1 MLLRCLALHGTCPA
15 LRCYRLLFSKD
26 KLKGRSVEL
35 VPEMAIELR
44 DVKFTFAGDGHEL
57 LLNVPHWTLSKGER
71 VLIHGPS
78 GAGKS
83 TLLSLLSGL
92 LSCTSG
98 DISVLGTRM
107 DQMSLR
113 QRDQFRADNIG
124 CVFQRFN
131 LVSYLNAVD
140 NIGLAHAFSALG
152 KTSGW
157 RDEAMALLGALRVEQ
172 GDWFRPTS
180 ALSMGQQ
187 QRVAIAR
194 ALINSPDILI
204 ADEPTSSLDAENRD
218 NFLSLLMGLIEERGM
233 TLVFVSH
240 DMTLAKYF
248 TRVEAL
254 CDISSGPH

>member
-1 MLLRCLALHGTCPA
+1 
-15 LRCYRLLFSKD
+15 
-26 KLKGRSVEL
+26 
-35 VPEMAIELR
+35 
-44 DVKFTFAGDGHEL
+44 
-57 LLNVPHWTLSKGER
+57 
-71 VLIHGPS
+71 
-78 GAGKS
+78 
-83 TLLSLLSGL
+83 
-92 LSCTSG
+92 
-98 DISVLGTRM
+98 
-107 DQMSLR
+107 
-113 QRDQFRADNIG
+113 
-124 CVFQRFN
+124 
-131 LVSYLNAVD
+131 
-140 NIGLAHAFSALG
+140 
-152 KTSGW
+152 
-157 RDEAMALLGALRVEQ
+157 MALLGALRVEQ